1 MLLLLS
7 LAWGAPEDAPLE
19 AMAQRQLGDSGIH
32 RMTGQPGYDP
42 FAVQAAIAQLTE
54 VDAGLAIRLDKVFSS
69 FSAPDTK
76 GVRWGVREW
85 GRVAGGALKP
95 VNFLGDDPGLGSL
108 RGGLAFW
115 ARSSHFSL
123 MLRPE
128 LRLDVGCE
136 VDTVCGQAP
145 LTEGSLGVHWGG
157 FDFRVGAQERS
168 AGPGARGH
176 LILGRDIR
184 PWPAATV
191 AYSRDSKVGKLA
203 GEWGLGWLPGERED
217 VQNPG
222 LQHMDF
228 RWSPSAWLEL
238 GFTRATM
245 FAGQER
251 PWPSFVGLLLPISP
265 HVSGDPNQ
273 FQADSNEIAALD
285 FRLNVPLKGVFHRLS
300 IWYEYGGEDMIMGK
314 IGPVPVPQ
322 LAGPANLAGGELSV
336 GDWSLTAERALLLD
350 DTFRWYT
357 GHRIYHEGFVRDGHA
372 IGHPQGGDT
381 DSWWFAAAWYGL
393 PVGAE
398 VFHERV
404 RRVGVVESN
413 PEGVFRFASQ
423 ELSWQAGAR
432 AWLLPL
438 RGTGVGAGGHWE
450 LGLSVGQVQ
459 AENFVPGQDA
469 WRHRAWIAFSRVGP

>member
-7 LAWGAPEDAPLE
+7 LAWGAPEDVPLE
-19 AMAQRQLGDSGIH
+19 AMAQRQLWDSGIH
-32 RMTGQPGYDP
+32 RLTGQPGSDP
-42 FAVQAAIAQLTE
+42 FAVQADIAQLAG
-54 VDAGLAIRLDKVFSS
+54 VDAGLAIRLDSAFSS
-69 FSAPDTK
+69 FSAPDTE

-85 GRVAGGALKP
+85 GRVAGGALQP

-108 RGGLAFW
+108 RGGLDFW
-115 ARSSHFSL
+115 ARTAHFSL

-128 LRLDVGCE
+128 LRLDVGCDE
-136 VDTVCGQAP
+136 DPVCGQAP

-157 FDFRVGAQERS
+157 FDFRVGTQDRS

-191 AYSRDSKVGKLA
+191 AYSHNAKVGKFA
-203 GEWGLGWLPGERED
+203 GEWGLGWLPGERGD

-222 LQHMDF
+222 LQHMDL
-228 RWSPSAWLEL
+228 RWSPAAWLEL
-238 GFTRATM
+238 GFSRATL
-245 FAGQER
+245 FAGTDR
-251 PWPSFVGLLLPISP
+251 PWPSFVELLLPISS

-273 FQADSNEIAALD
+273 LQADSNEIAALD

-300 IWYEYGGEDMIMGK
+300 LWYEYGGEDMIVGN

-357 GHRIYHEGFVRDGHA
+357 SHRVYHEGFVRDGHA
-372 IGHPQGGDT
+372 IGHPHGGDA

-413 PEGVFRFASQ
+413 PKGVYRFASE

-438 RGTGVGAGGHWE
+438 RGAGVGVGGHWE

-469 WRHRAWIAFSRVGP
+469 WRHRAWIAFSRAGP